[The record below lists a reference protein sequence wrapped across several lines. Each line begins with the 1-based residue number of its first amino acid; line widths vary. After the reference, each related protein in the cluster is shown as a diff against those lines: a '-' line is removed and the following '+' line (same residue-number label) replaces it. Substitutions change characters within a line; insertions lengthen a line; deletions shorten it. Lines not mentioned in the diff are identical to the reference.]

1 MKHSL
6 LFLLTTFIFAINEA
20 LAADI
25 QVNISGIEEPEGYI
39 RVALFPRSEEDQF
52 PQPVDVKQLATQAK
66 IEGVSVIFRA
76 VSNGTYAISV
86 LHDLNNNSEMDTFL
100 GIPKEPYGNSGE
112 YTSLKPD
119 YEDSKFEVDNQ
130 NLTIEIEVH

>member
-1 MKHSL
+1 
-6 LFLLTTFIFAINEA
+6 
-20 LAADI
+20 
-25 QVNISGIEEPEGYI
+25 
-39 RVALFPRSEEDQF
+39 
-52 PQPVDVKQLATQAK
+52 
-66 IEGVSVIFRA
+66 
-76 VSNGTYAISV
+76 
-86 LHDLNNNSEMDTFL
+86 MDTFL